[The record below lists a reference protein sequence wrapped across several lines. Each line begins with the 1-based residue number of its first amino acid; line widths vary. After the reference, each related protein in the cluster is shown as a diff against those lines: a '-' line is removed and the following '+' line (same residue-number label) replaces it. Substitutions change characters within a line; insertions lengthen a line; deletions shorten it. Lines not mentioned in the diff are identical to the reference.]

1 MALERL
7 SQITESGIKNGI
19 TISNASVTGV
29 LTAVNELKVGTGL
42 TITSTSGGATLTSSS
57 VTVTGNSFVDGS
69 LGIGNDN
76 PERTL
81 SVAANNPMIQIW
93 GTGGNGKQ
101 WSIISSDDT
110 TGAAAASRG
119 GNFVIYDD
127 TSGGLGDVLTLTGVG
142 GSMGLGIQNP
152 GAKLHVSGGNIKV
165 DDGYGIDFSATS
177 DASGKTSELLDD
189 YEEGTWT
196 PQVTQGVTGTPT
208 YANQLGW
215 YTKIGRIVTL
225 YFYLRFGSSGNT
237 GSNSI
242 FQIGNLPFP
251 VASANNT
258 VLMRGMG
265 VSNYHSI
272 PGFTSA
278 NVAFY
283 GGGNS
288 NTFASVYLG
297 STAVATTSS
306 LNSQYI
312 IGGFEYISE

>member
-29 LTAVNELKVGTGL
+29 LTATSEFNVGSGL
-42 TITSTSGGATLTSSS
+42 TITSTSSGATLTSSS

-177 DASGKTSELLDD
+177 DGSGTTTSELLDD

-196 PQVTQGVTGTPT
+196 PTVQGVPSG
-208 YANQLGW
+208 N
-215 YTKIGRIVTL
+215 YTTRQGSYTRIGRILIVDFYVLINNSTAATDVNSL
-225 YFYLRFGSSGNT
+225 YG
-237 GSNSI
+237 
-242 FQIGNLPFP
+242 LPF
-251 VASANNT
+251 
-258 VLMRGMG
+258 
-265 VSNYHSI
+265 
-272 PGFTSA
+272 
-278 NVAFY
+278 
-283 GGGNS
+283 
-288 NTFASVYLG
+288 
-297 STAVATTSS
+297 TTSS
-306 LNSQYI
+306 VTSSAT
-312 IGGFEYISE
+312 ISYWFQIPTNVVSIVGYSFSSSRIDFYGATAASAQATTISVWGSASSSHGVQGTLVARVD